1 MSTPTSESTT
11 QRTPVPSDTKARR
24 RGDSIVA
31 VAAAVLGGLLLGYL
45 IQTALSSEFLGSGT
59 RLVHACKNDPDFDAE
74 ACGPILEA
82 RAPARLKTSRELG
95 VPNPST
101 AFQLSE
107 EE

>member
-1 MSTPTSESTT
+1 MSTPPSESTK
-11 QRTPVPSDTKARR
+11 QRTPISSGAKARGS
-24 RGDSIVA
+24 GDSIVA

-45 IQTALSSEFLGSGT
+45 VQKALSSEFLGSGT

-82 RAPARLKTSRELG
+82 RAPAKLKTSRELG

>member
-1 MSTPTSESTT
+1 MNTPPSESTK
-11 QRTPVPSDTKARR
+11 QRAPISGGTKARGS
-24 RGDSIVA
+24 GDSIVA

-45 IQTALSSEFLGSGT
+45 VQKALSSDFLGSGT
-59 RLVHACKNDPDFDAE
+59 RLVHACKNNPDFDAG

-82 RAPARLKTSRELG
+82 RATARVRTSRELG